1 MTGRIKRQRYIAL
14 ACTLCGSFTHDRC
27 KRCGKPSCEKCSK
40 ECAMPERHIDP
51 STPGYGYSPE
61 FSMKEEYIERHWD

>member
-1 MTGRIKRQRYIAL
+1 MISRIKRQRYIAL
-14 ACTLCGSFTHDRC
+14 PCTMCGNFTHDRC